1 MSSCAACAEHPR
13 LTFRRGKALDGRD
26 KHGHDGDKQTAWEGT
41 TMGLLDGKVA
51 LITGAGGGLGE
62 AYAQLFARE
71 GAAVVVNDLGG
82 PRDGSG
88 ADVSMAQKVVNAIK
102 AEGGRA
108 VANGADI
115 STLAGGQSVFD
126 DAIKNFGRADILVNN
141 AGILL
146 DQTFAKA
153 TEAAWDRVLKVHLK
167 GTFCCTQ
174 PVFKWMRENG
184 GGVIVNT
191 SSTSGLIGNFG
202 QTNYGAAKGGLWGLS
217 NVLAIEGRKYNIRI
231 WTLAPGA
238 LTRMTAD
245 LPRYKENPGAAL
257 GPDGI
262 APAVLYMV
270 SELSGDQ
277 TGKVLGVSGP
287 RGVREMRMM
296 EMEGWKPPHTG
307 WKAQDI
313 VDHAK
318 DIFFS
323 EEQIKMGARRF

>member
-1 MSSCAACAEHPR
+1 MPGLVPGIHDFLSE
-13 LTFRRGKALDGRD
+13 TGKTWMAVTSTPMTAD
-26 KHGHDGDKQTAWEGT
+26 KT
-41 TMGLLDGKVA
+41 TIRERNIMGLLDGKVA

-62 AYAQLFARE
+62 AYAKLFARE

-88 ADVSMAQKVVNAIK
+88 ADTSMAQKVVDTIK

-115 STLAGGQSVFD
+115 STMAGGQSVFD

-153 TEAAWDRVLKVHLK
+153 TEAAWDKVLKVHLK
-167 GTFCCTQ
+167 GTFCVTQ
-174 PVFKWMRENG
+174 PVFRWMRENG

-202 QTNYGAAKGGLWGLS
+202 QTNYGAAKGGIWGLS

-245 LPRYKENPGAAL
+245 LPRYIENPAAAL
-257 GPDGI
+257 GPEGI

-270 SELSGDQ
+270 SDLSGDQ

-296 EMEGWKPPHTG
+296 EMEGWKPPHTE
-307 WKAQDI
+307 WKAQD
-313 VDHAK
+313 VVEHAK
-318 DIFFS
+318 EIFFS
-323 EEQIKMGARRF
+323 EEEIKMGARRF

>member
-1 MSSCAACAEHPR
+1 
-13 LTFRRGKALDGRD
+13 
-26 KHGHDGDKQTAWEGT
+26 
-41 TMGLLDGKVA
+41 MGLLDKKVA
-51 LITGAGGGLGE
+51 IITGAGGGLGE
-62 AYAQLFARE
+62 AYAKLFARE

-88 ADVSMAQKVVNAIK
+88 ADKSMAQKVVDAIK

-108 VANGADI
+108 VANGSDI
-115 STLAGGQSVFD
+115 STIAGGEAVFN

-146 DQTFAKA
+146 DETFHKAK
-153 TEAAWDRVLKVHLK
+153 EANWDKVIRVHLK
-167 GTFCCTQ
+167 GTFCATQ
-174 PVFKWMRENG
+174 PVFKWMRDNG

-202 QTNYGAAKGGLWGLS
+202 QTNYGAAKGGIWGLS
-217 NVLAIEGRKYNIRI
+217 NVLAIEGRKYNIRV

-296 EMEGWKPPHTG
+296 EMEGWTPPFTG
-307 WKAQDI
+307 WKAEDI
-313 VDHAK
+313 VTHAK
-318 DIFFS
+318 EIFFS
-323 EEQIKMGARRF
+323 EEEIKKSARRFK